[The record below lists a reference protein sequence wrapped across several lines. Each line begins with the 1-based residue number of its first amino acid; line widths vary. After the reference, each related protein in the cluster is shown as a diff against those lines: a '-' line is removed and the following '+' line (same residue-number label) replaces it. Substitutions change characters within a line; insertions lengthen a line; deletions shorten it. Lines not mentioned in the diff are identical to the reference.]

1 MKTGSY
7 FAKKPFGLAISGAG
21 LGVFL
26 IIGSNAEIVYF
37 EK

>member
-7 FAKKPFGLAISGAG
+7 YAKKPFGLGMFFI
-21 LGVFL
+21 L
-26 IIGSNAEIVYF
+26 GSNAEIVYI